1 MDYKKGITINLIL
14 IFILSVLLIIV
25 FLPGK
30 KRDAD
35 PGYREIELLQYHVY
49 DIVAVAVINEKSRFG
64 LIHKEGR
71 ISLEPAPQE
80 AVLSTEALQSFLF
93 RFSKLMSSGTVSDP
107 GDKSVYGLETPR
119 AQVSLFLTN
128 GEKVRL
134 FLGVQNQV
142 DGSYYLSKENDDTV
156 YLLAE
161 SDADLF
167 LSEPS
172 AFMVS
177 PIFPQLD
184 FKDLNQLKSIEL
196 TFYNSTLPSFK
207 IENRGNFT
215 FKMAK
220 PYSNTIDYEKTLSE
234 LIFPVLALSSGTP
247 EVLPKFLTPKE
258 KELSLEIRLNDEIFN
273 LFFFRQ
279 SGSLYLGREGTVDI
293 LKLDETMVPFLNLHY
308 LDLFNGSIYHC
319 NVSEIEGVAI
329 QDLSGNEDY
338 NISLSGQSVNLKGT
352 VNGVS
357 VDYPEMMD
365 FFRVLLNTG
374 IASELSEPRD
384 QNQDVKFR
392 IRIYKK
398 NGSMDQLDFA
408 PAGEGKQFLYI
419 NGTAHF
425 STYNMIV
432 MDIQRALSE
441 LVNKEEI

>member
-14 IFILSVLLIIV
+14 IFILSVFLIIV
-25 FLPGK
+25 FLPEK
-30 KRDAD
+30 ERTDALA
-35 PGYREIELLQYHVY
+35 YREVELLQYHVY

-64 LIHKEGR
+64 LIHKDGR
-71 ISLEPAPQE
+71 ISLEPAPLG
-80 AVLSTEALQSFLF
+80 AVLSTEALQSYLF
-93 RFSKLMSSGTVSDP
+93 RFSKLMSSSTVSDP

-134 FLGVQNQV
+134 FLGAQNPV
-142 DGSYYLSKENDDTV
+142 DGSYYLSKENEDTV

-161 SDADLF
+161 SEADLF

-177 PIFPQLD
+177 RIFPQLE
-184 FKDLNQLKSIEL
+184 FNDLNQLKAVEL
-196 TFYNSTLPSFK
+196 TFHNSALPAFK

-247 EVLPKFLTPKE
+247 ELLPELFTPKE
-258 KELSLEIRLNDEIFN
+258 KELSLKIQLNDEIFN
-273 LFFFRQ
+273 LFFFRKN
-279 SGSLYLGREGTVDI
+279 GSLYMGREGTVDI
-293 LKLDETMVPFLNLHY
+293 SKLDETMVPFLKLHY
-308 LDLFNGSIYHC
+308 LDLLNESIYHC
-319 NVSEIEGVAI
+319 NVYEIEGVVI
-329 QDLSGNEDY
+329 EDLTGNEDY
-338 NISLSGQSVNLKGT
+338 NISLSGQSVNLQGT

-374 IASELSEPRD
+374 IARELSEPLD
-384 QNQDVKFR
+384 QNQDVKLR

-398 NGSMDQLDFA
+398 NGSMDQLEFA
-408 PAGEGKQFLYI
+408 PDGEGKQFLYI

-425 STYNMIV
+425 STYNMIIV
-432 MDIQRALSE
+432 DIKRALSE
-441 LVNKEEI
+441 LVKKER

>member
-30 KRDAD
+30 KRDAELA
-35 PGYREIELLQYHVY
+35 YREFELLQYHVY
-49 DIVAVAVINEKSRFG
+49 DIIAVAVINEKSRFG
-64 LIHKEGR
+64 LIHKDGR
-71 ISLEPAPQE
+71 ISLEPAPQG
-80 AVLSTEALQSFLF
+80 AVLSTETLQSYLF
-93 RFSKLMSSGTVSDP
+93 RFSKLISSGTVSHP

-128 GEKVRL
+128 GKKVRL
-134 FLGVQNQV
+134 FLGAQNQM

-172 AFMVS
+172 AFMAS
-177 PIFPQLD
+177 RIFPQLD
-184 FKDLNQLKSIEL
+184 FEDLNQLKFVEL
-196 TFYNSTLPSFK
+196 TFSNSTLPSFK

-220 PYSNTIDYEKTLSE
+220 PYANTIDYEKTLSE
-234 LIFPVLALSSGTP
+234 LIFPVLTLSSGTP
-247 EVLPKFLTPKE
+247 EVLPKLFTPKE
-258 KELSLEIRLNDEIFN
+258 KELSLKIKLNDKIFN
-273 LFFFRQ
+273 LFFFRK
-279 SGSLYLGREGTVDI
+279 SCSLYMGREGIDDI
-293 LKLDETMVPFLNLHY
+293 LKLDKEMVPFLNLHY

-319 NVSEIEGVAI
+319 NVSEIEGVVI
-329 QDLSGNEDY
+329 QDLIGNRDY
-338 NISLSGQSVNLKGT
+338 NISLSGQSVNLQGT

-357 VDYPEMMD
+357 VAYPEMMA
-365 FFRVLLNTG
+365 FFRVLLKTG
-374 IASELSEPRD
+374 IARELSEPMD
-384 QNQDVKFR
+384 QNQDVILR

-408 PAGEGKQFLYI
+408 PAGEGRQFLYI

-432 MDIQRALSE
+432 VDIQRALSE
-441 LVNKEEI
+441 LVKKER